1 MVSANVTRMLEQVK
15 SLSLEEREQLRHLMD
30 QQPAANGKLSK
41 EEQLDQLLLER
52 GIISQIPPQPT
63 DSDVARFNEWKPIPV
78 TGQPVSQTIVE
89 DRR

>member
-52 GIISQIPPQPT
+52 GIISQIPPKPT
-63 DSDVARFNEWKPIPV
+63 DSDIAHFNEWKPIPV